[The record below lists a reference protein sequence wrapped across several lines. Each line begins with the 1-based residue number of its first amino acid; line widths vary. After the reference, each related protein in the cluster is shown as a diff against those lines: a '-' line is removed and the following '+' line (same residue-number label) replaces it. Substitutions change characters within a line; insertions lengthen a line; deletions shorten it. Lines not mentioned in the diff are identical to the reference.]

1 MKPTISWSTPLIY
14 VQVLTSLKKVK
25 PKFFPTEIYQPLIGL
40 LALKQH
46 RNTATSSSTWQLY
59 NFLKACIT
67 FLWSIF
73 LSRPNI
79 LSSICWGVHSLVSKI
94 RQVEF
99 TQSSC
104 KVWQGRNKEIIVC
117 STFYYSHLKYCKS
130 SKNMCCLI
138 LIIIY
143 FLDLFIIPYI

>member
-67 FLWSIF
+67 FLWSVF

-104 KVWQGRNKEIIVC
+104 KVWQGRRQGNHCLQYIFSHVILLL
-117 STFYYSHLKYCKS
+117 TFK
-130 SKNMCCLI
+130 I
-138 LIIIY
+138 LQKQ
-143 FLDLFIIPYI
+143 